1 MIVDKLRNHGLDC
14 RNVLQKIVSWK
25 KLLRWNQ
32 QVAVKVTWICFRAG
46 KDLGFKKSFEVFIGV
61 LVS

>member
-1 MIVDKLRNHGLDC
+1 MFRVLIVIVDKLRKPQFIDC

-32 QVAVKVTWICFRAG
+32 KVAVKLKVTWICF
-46 KDLGFKKSFEVFIGV
+46 
-61 LVS
+61 